1 MRSRAMQGKT
11 STVARH
17 AGLPA
22 ASAKALKPL
31 LPGNQALLGVPPK
44 LRISRP
50 GDAAEREAERV
61 ADAVM
66 SSRPATP
73 IAVSQSEGIQ
83 RACAKC
89 EEEKDSAT
97 VQRQALRGGAA
108 TPATGFAMPGSMG
121 SGAALGRTTLDFFEP
136 SFGYRF
142 ENVRVHDG
150 PMAAASAAAVQAKAY
165 TIGNDIVFGANEY
178 QPGTVEGRHLL
189 AHELAHV
196 VQQNTGMEPMIHRLA
211 EPDCDRASG
220 LPMTDSCGSFGG
232 TCYSRS
238 FTASKGASVSV
249 SVTVNYAEEDCS
261 FPEGRED
268 FRVIVR
274 QCGWMDTDVADL
286 GVANIGS
293 TLRDTVTI
301 PGAGIIAGN
310 DNYYVKVRSRSRC
323 RLDASISVR

>member
-1 MRSRAMQGKT
+1 MRSRATQGKAPIG
-11 STVARH
+11 VRN
-17 AGLPA
+17 AGVPA

-31 LPGNQALLGVPPK
+31 LPGNQALLTAQPK
-44 LRISRP
+44 LRISQP

-73 IAVSQSEGIQ
+73 ISPSHSEGIQ
-83 RACAKC
+83 RACSKC
-89 EEEKDSAT
+89 EEEKDGAK
-97 VQRQALRGGAA
+97 VQRQALGAGAA
-108 TPATGFAMPGSMG
+108 APATGFAMPGSMG
-121 SGAALGRTTLDFFEP
+121 SGAALSRNTLDFFES
-136 SFGYRF
+136 SFGYGF
-142 ENVRVHDG
+142 ENVRVHNG

-165 TIGNDIVFGANEY
+165 TIGTDIVFGANEY

-196 VQQNTGMEPMIHRLA
+196 VQQNSGAGPMIQRLA

-249 SVTVNYAEEDCS
+249 SVTVNYAEDDCS

-274 QCGWMDTDVADL
+274 QCGWVDSDVADL

-293 TLRDTVTI
+293 TLRGTVTI
-301 PGAGIIAGN
+301 PGPGIIAGN
-310 DNYYVKVRSRSRC
+310 NNYYVKVRSRSRC
-323 RLDASISVR
+323 PLDASISVR